1 MTRWTKRPTVANSVL
16 NNALLGRDVTE
27 IVRATGAKPQTVR
40 QVLRRAFIA
49 GEINLSRFKKGR
61 SYRAVRIVEKVDVA
75 VLDVEALNNLLIGWS
90 KG

>member
-1 MTRWTKRPTVANSVL
+1 MTRWTKRPTVASSVL

-49 GEINLSRFKKGR
+49 GEINIIRFKKGR
-61 SYRAVRIVEKVDVA
+61 SNRAVKIVEKVECVA
-75 VLDVEALNNLLIGWS
+75 VDIEALNSILIRWM
-90 KG
+90 K